1 MNGPAHFREA
11 ENCARQG
18 CAADEQGAQAD
29 AMAWF
34 ALGQIHATLALAAA
48 YVAGGAV
55 MRPEDRDD
63 WDRATGMLTEDDR

>member
-1 MNGPAHFREA
+1 MNGPAHYREA
-11 ENCARQG
+11 DSCVRQG
-18 CAADEQGAQAD
+18 CTADERGAQAD

-34 ALGQIHATLALAAA
+34 ALGQIHATLALAA

-55 MRPEDRDD
+55 MRPEEQDG